1 VFEISVFRNG
11 APFHPGLRSQGI
23 DKEAPV
29 SLLRRIALSTS
40 LLAVT
45 GIAASVPTALA
56 GMHPLL
62 AARLAGMGE
71 HGIVNLTVNAKG
83 KKVCW
88 TFDVPTK
95 GITGAAIHTRAN
107 GTVLVRLGTTYT
119 KKGCTS
125 ASEMTLEHLESAPA
139 KYSVWVNTKAH
150 PGDLRGLL
158 FAGIAHM

>member
-1 VFEISVFRNG
+1 MVPRF
-11 APFHPGLRSQGI
+11 APGYGRSGI

-40 LLAVT
+40 LLAT
-45 GIAASVPTALA
+45 AGIAASIPAALA
-56 GMHPLL
+56 SGMNPKL

-95 GITGAAIHTRAN
+95 GITGAAIRTVGTGHT
-107 GTVLVRLGTTYT
+107 VVVRLGARYA
-119 KKGCTS
+119 KKGCTT

-139 KYSVWVNTKAH
+139 KYSVWIDTKGH
-150 PGDLRGLL
+150 PGDLRGML
-158 FAGIAHM
+158 FAGMAHM